1 MSRFKALPPLL
12 VALAVLTAV
21 SGATAASTASTISTV
36 SNSLLGTKI
45 IVDAGGYT
53 VYHLTS
59 ETKGVI
65 GCTGACRKVW
75 PPLLLKTG
83 VKLVA
88 GGGLSASKLGTVKR
102 SDGGVQVTY
111 NHLGLYLYSGDKRPG
126 QANGQGTGGKWYAI
140 TPAGV
145 VTRAK
150 LKQSGSGS
158 ALGGSSS
165 SSGGSSAGS
174 SGGSSSSSSGGSSGS
189 TGSSGGSGSSG
200 SSGGSAGSTQACGP
214 GQSIPQG
221 TYSGDGDDDNNGGA
235 DDGDGC
241 L

>member
-1 MSRFKALPPLL
+1 MARFKALSPLVVSL
-12 VALAVLTAV
+12 VVLSAV
-21 SGATAASTASTISTV
+21 SGATAASTASTISTA

-45 IVDAGGYT
+45 VVDAGGYT

-59 ETKGVI
+59 EQKGAI
-65 GCTGACRKVW
+65 DCTGACRKLW
-75 PPLLLKTG
+75 PPLLVKTG

-88 GGGLSASKLGTVKR
+88 GSGLSASKLGTLKR

-111 NHLGLYLYSGDKRPG
+111 NHLALYLYSGDKKPG
-126 QANGQGTGGKWYAI
+126 EVNGQGVGGKWYAI

-145 VTRAK
+145 ITKAT
-150 LKQSGSGS
+150 LKQTGSGS
-158 ALGGSSS
+158 ALGGSTGS
-165 SSGGSSAGS
+165 SSGSS
-174 SGGSSSSSSGGSSGS
+174 
-189 TGSSGGSGSSG
+189 SGSSG
-200 SSGGSAGSTQACGP
+200 SSSSGSGSSGGTGSTGGSGSGSGNSGGDAGSTQACGP

-221 TYSGDGDDDNNGGA
+221 TYAGDGDDDNNGGA